1 VAVARSAGR
10 RRLRVTIVAV
20 AIVAVAVVAVVLL
33 HSPLFSARHVVVE
46 GQHSHTPTEA
56 IIAAAGLAHD
66 PPLIDVDTG
75 RASTSITS
83 LPWVASAT
91 VTVNWPDSVVVLVH
105 QRTPVAAVAGSAG
118 TWSEVDRSGRTLEV
132 AGARPVGIVPLV
144 VHGPAGVMAPAPVG
158 RRMAPTAA
166 PGLEVAATLPPAF
179 SGQVTA
185 VTVAATG
192 TVDLALD
199 SGLTVVLGT
208 ATQLHAKYED
218 IAAIIAGAPLRGA
231 KEIDVAAPQSATVD
245 G

>member
-1 VAVARSAGR
+1 VTLGVIAVAAF
-10 RRLRVTIVAV
+10 AV
-20 AIVAVAVVAVVLL
+20 AAIVIL
-33 HSPLFSARHVVVE
+33 HSPVLSARHVVVE
-46 GQHSHTPTEA
+46 GQHSRTPTEA

-66 PPLIDVDTG
+66 PPLIDVDAG

-83 LPWVASAT
+83 LPWVASAK
-91 VTVNWPDSVVVLVH
+91 VTVDWPDSVVVRVD
-105 QRTPVAAVAGSAG
+105 QRTPVAAVAGPAG

-132 AGARPVGIVPLV
+132 VGARPVGIVALMV
-144 VHGPAGVMAPAPVG
+144 QGPSGPVAPAPVG
-158 RRMAPTAA
+158 RRMAAAAA

-179 SGQVTA
+179 SGQVTG
-185 VTVAATG
+185 VTVSSAG
-192 TVDLALD
+192 TVHLALN